1 MASTPVIAAASKL
14 TRRQASLAT
23 SRKVILP
30 NIAHQGQRSFS
41 TTNNKDSQ
49 LKNVVITSAVRTPI
63 GSFQSGLASLSA
75 AQLGSIVIKEAVVR
89 SQIEPHDVGEV
100 YMGNVCIANSG
111 QAPARQAALG
121 ALLPLATPCTTI
133 NKVCASGMKSIMM
146 AAQNIATGGQDIMVA
161 GGQES
166 MSQIPFYLPREPL
179 KYGGNML
186 LDGIVKDGL
195 TDAYDHIHMGVCTER
210 TAEKYNISR
219 EEQDEY
225 AISSYTKSK
234 QSWEN
239 GVFDA
244 EVVPVTVPSKRKGG
258 EPTIV
263 SVDEEF
269 TRVNFAKVSSLRPVF
284 KKQGGTITA
293 ANASTLNDGAAAAV
307 LMSEEAAVARGANA
321 LARIVSFADAAC
333 APIDFPIAP
342 ALAMPKALSLAGL
355 TYDDITMF
363 EINEAFS
370 CVVLANIKELGL
382 DASKVNINGG
392 AVSLGHPIGMSGTR
406 IVGHMIHT
414 LKSGQYGLAGICNGG
429 GGASA
434 IVIQKL

>member
-1 MASTPVIAAASKL
+1 
-14 TRRQASLAT
+14 
-23 SRKVILP
+23 
-30 NIAHQGQRSFS
+30 
-41 TTNNKDSQ
+41 
-49 LKNVVITSAVRTPI
+49 
-63 GSFQSGLASLSA
+63 
-75 AQLGSIVIKEAVVR
+75 
-89 SQIEPHDVGEV
+89 
-100 YMGNVCIANSG
+100 MG
-111 QAPARQAALG
+111 
-121 ALLPLATPCTTI
+121 
-133 NKVCASGMKSIMM
+133 
-146 AAQNIATGGQDIMVA
+146 
-161 GGQES
+161 
-166 MSQIPFYLPREPL
+166 
-179 KYGGNML
+179 
-186 LDGIVKDGL
+186 
-195 TDAYDHIHMGVCTER
+195 
-210 TAEKYNISR
+210 
-219 EEQDEY
+219 
-225 AISSYTKSK
+225 
-234 QSWEN
+234 
-239 GVFDA
+239 
-244 EVVPVTVPSKRKGG
+244 VPVTVPSKRKGG

-307 LMSEEAAVARGANA
+307 LMSEQAAAEKGANA

-355 TYDDITMF
+355 SYDDMTMF

-382 DASKVNINGG
+382 DAGKVNINGG

-406 IVGHMIHT
+406 IIGHMIHT

-434 IVIQKL
+434 MVIQKL